1 MLCFLQVQLKEQGK
15 LIVDGENGK
24 GRFGPGGPYYLGGG
38 SGGVIQIISPTGR
51 LPRRALSLK
60 RGKKDGTC
68 QPEAEHGYYYFV
80 AGNFL

>member
-24 GRFGPGGPYYLGGG
+24 GKNGRGGPYHLGGG
-38 SGGVIQIISPTGR
+38 SGGVIQIISSAGR
-51 LPRRALSLK
+51 LPPKALSLK

-68 QPEAEHGYYYFV
+68 KPEAEHGFYYFLG
-80 AGNFL
+80 GNFL